1 MFIVYTILAVIIS
14 AIIDWI
20 RITLSIGKVSNIN
33 KVVTFTIGATLFGI
47 CLALIYTDYYYT
59 PGFFE
64 ILTYSIFYTSSR
76 ATLYDVILNL
86 LRDKEIDYI
95 STSTNSLIDF
105 IERTGLKWGFWTE
118 RLVYLI
124 GAIVSGMVYQNLY

>member
-1 MFIVYTILAVIIS
+1 
-14 AIIDWI
+14 
-20 RITLSIGKVSNIN
+20 
-33 KVVTFTIGATLFGI
+33 
-47 CLALIYTDYYYT
+47 
-59 PGFFE
+59 
-64 ILTYSIFYTSSR
+64 
-76 ATLYDVILNL
+76 

-95 STSTNSLIDF
+95 STTTNSLIDF